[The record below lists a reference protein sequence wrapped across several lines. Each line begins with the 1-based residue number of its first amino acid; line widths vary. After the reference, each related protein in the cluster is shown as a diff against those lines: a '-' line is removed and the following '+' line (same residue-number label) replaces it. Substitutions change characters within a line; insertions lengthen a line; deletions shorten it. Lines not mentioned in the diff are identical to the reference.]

1 MIRQTARRAGWLTDA
16 VEAVHVAFGTVL
28 GLDGRP
34 FKTRDGGTV
43 RLETLLDAA
52 VGAARAVIEQKAPD
66 LEPAELE
73 RVAAAAGIGAVKY
86 ADLSTSRT
94 KDYVF
99 DLARM
104 VSLQGNTAVYLQYA
118 HARVRSV
125 LAKLPAGAADAQVDV
140 TLPLHPA
147 ERALALRLDEFER
160 VLAEVARTL
169 EPHRLCAYLF
179 EVAQA
184 FSDFYESCPIVN
196 AHGDA
201 QRANRVAL
209 ARLTGATLAR
219 GPDLL
224 GIQAPPRL

>member
-1 MIRQTARRAGWLTDA
+1 
-16 VEAVHVAFGTVL
+16 
-28 GLDGRP
+28 
-34 FKTRDGGTV
+34 
-43 RLETLLDAA
+43 
-52 VGAARAVIEQKAPD
+52 
-66 LEPAELE
+66 
-73 RVAAAAGIGAVKY
+73 VKY

-209 ARLTGATLAR
+209 ARLTGATLAAASTCSASR
-219 GPDLL
+219 
-224 GIQAPPRL
+224 PRLACDRGRGRRPSRTRAHAGTPPHTGAHLRSGERCPDAACRAEAAARSPLLRAVPCPVEATSRNAAATQTMRRVDRACRIDP